1 MYTDLFHLCPKDSY
15 VNTRINSYPYGVVGV
30 PTWVSQNGSKLGPC
44 IAAGYTD
51 VVFEPRDEFKGDLA
65 RNYFFMATRY
75 ENRIASWVELL
86 DPYVDAVMNGTSYPC
101 FETWFKTLL
110 LAWNAADPV
119 SQKEIDRNN
128 TIYNTLQHNRN
139 PFIDHSEYAEMIWGN
154 SIGIMPEPTNHPA
167 VFSAHNNKLQW
178 TDATGEV
185 LPDGYLIRA
194 STVGFADIQVPVD
207 EVPVPTEP
215 MDKNVLYG
223 VQEVLFK
230 NLIPNTFYYFK
241 MFPFSGTGARY
252 PPQQPHLNPINFYR

>member
-167 VFSAHNNKLQW
+167 PFGRSLAGFFEKEHCPPL
-178 TDATGEV
+178 ERI
-185 LPDGYLIRA
+185 PDGKMNACQWKAPPPLLNEAPWLTIRRPA
-194 STVGFADIQVPVD
+194 GRP
-207 EVPVPTEP
+207 
-215 MDKNVLYG
+215 
-223 VQEVLFK
+223 
-230 NLIPNTFYYFK
+230 
-241 MFPFSGTGARY
+241 ARPY
-252 PPQQPHLNPINFYR
+252 PRPRRDGCAAIAQ